1 MSVRTAAVRTAVLW
15 VPDWPVVAAM
25 TAADVD
31 AHLPAAVIGGSGSS
45 GAGRSTG
52 QRVVAASAA
61 ARAAGVRR
69 GMRRRTAQQ
78 HCPGLVILAADD
90 VRDAAAFEP
99 VAVAAE
105 TVVAGVEV
113 ARPGLLLLASDGAAR
128 YHGSEQDLARE
139 LVEAVARDTGHEC
152 QVGVADGFLAAV
164 LAARDETVVPPGTS
178 AGWLAGRPAADLR
191 HARPDDSALAD
202 LLDLWRRLGLRT
214 LGDVAGLPA
223 GSTQARFGALG
234 TWARRLAAAD
244 DVRPPAR
251 RRTEADIAA
260 TTELDPPAERA
271 DVAAFAA
278 RRVAEDLHGRLAAR
292 GLACGRVVVT
302 ADAVDPVTGE
312 TRTCERVWRT
322 DDAAGMSA
330 ARLTDRVRWQLAGWL
345 TRRDPAPAPI
355 ARITLTADE
364 VAPAG
369 ATQPALWGPA
379 SGEGLRAVR
388 AVERVQA
395 MLGASGVLVP
405 RLEGGRDPRSRVR
418 LVPFG
423 EEVPTGRD
431 PDRPWPGAL
440 PAPAPAVVLAEPVP
454 ARVLDATGADVV
466 VDVRLA
472 MSAPPAVVVVGV
484 GGQETLRVTDWAG
497 PWPVAERWWHPD
509 GGSRRVWLQLLTDDG
524 AGLLMAQTAGAWQA
538 EARYD

>member
-1 MSVRTAAVRTAVLW
+1 MSVRTAALW

-25 TAADVD
+25 TSAGVD
-31 AHLPAAVIGGSGSS
+31 AHTPAAVLGGSGAS

-52 QRVVAASAA
+52 QRVVAASAP

-78 HCPGLVILAADD
+78 HCPGLAILTADD
-90 VRDAAAFEP
+90 ARDAAAFEP

-105 TVVAGVEV
+105 QVVAGVEI
-113 ARPGLLLLASDGAAR
+113 ARPGLLLLGSGGAAR
-128 YHGSEQDLARE
+128 YHGSEHALARE
-139 LVEAVARDTGHEC
+139 LAEAVARDTGHEC
-152 QVGVADGFLAAV
+152 QVGIADGFLAAV
-164 LAARDETVVPPGTS
+164 LAARDETVVPPGGS
-178 AGWLAGRPAADLR
+178 AAWLAPRPAADLR
-191 HARPDDSALAD
+191 HARPGDSALAD
-202 LLDLWRRLGLRT
+202 LLDLWQRLGLRT

-223 GSTQARFGALG
+223 GSTSARFGTPG
-234 TWARRLAAAD
+234 TWARRLARAD

-251 RRTEADIAA
+251 RRTETDLTA
-260 TTELDPPAERA
+260 TVELDPPAERA

-278 RRVAEDLHGRLAAR
+278 RRVAEDLHGQLAAR

-312 TRTCERVWRT
+312 ARTCERVWRT

-345 TRRDPAPAPI
+345 TQREPAPAPI

-388 AVERVQA
+388 AAERVQA
-395 MLGASGVLVP
+395 LLGASGVLVP
-405 RLEGGRDPRSRVR
+405 RLQGGRDPRSRVQ

-423 EEVPTGRD
+423 EEVPPARD

-440 PAPAPAVVLAEPVP
+440 PQPAPAVVLAEPVP
-454 ARVLDATGADVV
+454 VRLLDATGADVV

-472 MSAPPAVVVVGV
+472 MSGEPAVVT
-484 GGQETLRVTDWAG
+484 GGLGTVRVTDWAG
-497 PWPVAERWWHPD
+497 PWPVAERWWTP
-509 GGSRRVWLQLLTDDG
+509 GGGERRVYLQVVSDDG
-524 AGLLMAQTAGAWQA
+524 RGLLLAQTAGAWRT
-538 EARYD
+538 EALYD